1 MQSTTIPA
9 LVIRRT
15 LNASPQRVYEAWTQP
30 ELAKQFM
37 CPEDVTIADC
47 SFDVR
52 VGGAYRI
59 VMRKPDGEELV
70 VRGVYRDVQ
79 PNRRLEMN
87 WTWEEDRPE
96 DEQDTQLVLEFA
108 PHGTGTELTLTQT
121 QFSKAESRTNH
132 EGGWNSILDKM
143 ETLPA

>member
-9 LVIRRT
+9 LVIRRV
-15 LNASPQRVYEAWTQP
+15 LNAPPQRVYQAWTQP

-37 CPEDVTIADC
+37 CPEDVTIPEA

-52 VGGAYRI
+52 VGGGYRI
-59 VMRKPDGEELV
+59 VMKKPDGEELV
-70 VRGVYRDVQ
+70 VRGTYRDVQ
-79 PNRRLEMN
+79 PNKRLEMN

-96 DEQDTQLVLEFA
+96 DEQDTLLVIEFA
-108 PHGTGTELTLTQT
+108 PHGSGTELTLTQS

-143 ETLPA
+143 EKLPA

>member
-1 MQSTTIPA
+1 MQSTIIPA

-15 LNASPQRVYEAWTQP
+15 LKASPQRVYEAWTQP
-30 ELAKQFM
+30 DLAKQFM
-37 CPEDVTIADC
+37 CPEDVTIPEAT
-47 SFDVR
+47 FDVR

-59 VMRKPDGEELV
+59 VMKKPDGEELV
-70 VRGVYRDVQ
+70 VRGIYRDVQ
-79 PNRRLEMN
+79 PGKRLEMN

-96 DEQDTQLVLEFA
+96 DEQDTLLVLEFA

-121 QFSKAESRTNH
+121 QFLKAESRTNH

-143 ETLPA
+143 ETLP